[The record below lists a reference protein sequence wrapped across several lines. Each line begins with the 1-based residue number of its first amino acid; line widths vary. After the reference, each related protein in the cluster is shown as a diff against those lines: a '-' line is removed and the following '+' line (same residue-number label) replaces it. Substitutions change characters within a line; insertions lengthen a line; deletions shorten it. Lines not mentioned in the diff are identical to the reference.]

1 MRSEFGENW
10 ALFLNERKVK
20 QEMDTHKKDTDRHVV
35 LSEEQM
41 AQTLDCFYQ
50 TVAETA
56 GYMET
61 EDTLYD
67 CRRILIAPNVR
78 DAIIRYYETAF
89 MGATREQ
96 ICTLLVMSGPKVDAK
111 LKENEVVI
119 QSGFIGT
126 KNNV

>member
-1 MRSEFGENW
+1 
-10 ALFLNERKVK
+10 
-20 QEMDTHKKDTDRHVV
+20 MDTHKKDTDRHVV

-56 GYMET
+56 GYTET

-96 ICTLLVMSGPKVDAK
+96 ICILLVMSGPKVDSK